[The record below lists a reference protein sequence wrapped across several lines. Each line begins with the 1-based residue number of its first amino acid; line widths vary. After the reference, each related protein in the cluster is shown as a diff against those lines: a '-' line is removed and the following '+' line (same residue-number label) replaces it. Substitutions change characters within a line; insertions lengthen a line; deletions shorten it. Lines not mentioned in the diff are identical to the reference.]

1 MMNTNKDLLNK
12 GIKYITISLPCLF
25 IGPAVIHF
33 AFINKLQTL
42 YYLILAIG
50 IGVCITAMALLF
62 IGLKTIMKSLF
73 NK

>member
-1 MMNTNKDLLNK
+1 MNTNKEVLSK

-33 AFINKLQTL
+33 AFINKLQPL
-42 YYLILAIG
+42 FYLILAVG
-50 IGVCITAMALLF
+50 IAICITAMVLLF
-62 IGLKTIMKSLF
+62 KGLNTIMKSLF

>member
-1 MMNTNKDLLNK
+1 MNTNKDLLSK

-42 YYLILAIG
+42 YYLILALGIG
-50 IGVCITAMALLF
+50 ICITAMVLLF
-62 IGLKTIMKSLF
+62 LGLNTIMKSLF

>member
-1 MMNTNKDLLNK
+1 MNTNKELLTK

-33 AFINKLQTL
+33 AFINKMQPLF
-42 YYLILAIG
+42 YLILAVGIG
-50 IGVCITAMALLF
+50 ICIVAMTMLF
-62 IGLKTIMKSLF
+62 KGLNTIMKSLF

>member
-1 MMNTNKDLLNK
+1 MNTNKEVLSK

-33 AFINKLQTL
+33 AFINKLQPL
-42 YYLILAIG
+42 FYLILAIG
-50 IGVCITAMALLF
+50 IGFCITAMVMLF
-62 IGLKTIMKSLF
+62 KGLNTIMKSLF

>member
-1 MMNTNKDLLNK
+1 MNTNKDLLSK

-42 YYLILAIG
+42 YYLILVVG
-50 IGVCITAMALLF
+50 VGVCITAMVMLF
-62 IGLKTIMKSLF
+62 IGLNTIMKSLF

>member
-1 MMNTNKDLLNK
+1 MNTNKDLLSK

-42 YYLILAIG
+42 YYLILVVG
-50 IGVCITAMALLF
+50 VGVCITAMVMLF
-62 IGLKTIMKSLF
+62 KGLNTIMKSLF

>member
-1 MMNTNKDLLNK
+1 MNTNKDLLSK
-12 GIKYITISLPCLF
+12 GIKYITISLPFLF

-42 YYLILAIG
+42 YYLILVFGIG
-50 IGVCITAMALLF
+50 ICITAMVMLF
-62 IGLKTIMKSLF
+62 IGLNTIMKSLF

>member
-1 MMNTNKDLLNK
+1 MNTNKDLLSK

-50 IGVCITAMALLF
+50 IGTCLSAMILIFL
-62 IGLKTIMKSLF
+62 GLNTIMKSLF

>member
-1 MMNTNKDLLNK
+1 MNTNKEVLSK

-33 AFINKLQTL
+33 AFINKLQPL
-42 YYLILAIG
+42 FYLILAIG
-50 IGVCITAMALLF
+50 IGICITAMVMLF
-62 IGLKTIMKSLF
+62 KGLNTIMKSLF